1 MICNK
6 YTMLTK
12 KKKKKKNMD
21 STKQRSDIIFVILHY
36 SNTELKY
43 FESWHFSDTYED
55 VFLDELRISK
65 LVKQ

>member
-1 MICNK
+1 
-6 YTMLTK
+6 
-12 KKKKKKNMD
+12 MD
-21 STKQRSDIIFVILHY
+21 STKQWSDIIFVILHY

>member
-6 YTMLTK
+6 YTML
-12 KKKKKKNMD
+12 KKKKKKNVEM
-21 STKQRSDIIFVILHY
+21 KQWSDIIFVILHY